1 MNVSKTQ
8 LYSTETFSYMMSE
21 LSSSHF
27 LAGLRFV
34 FQIQSQKTAGVDIIR
49 FHNKLT
55 GVVQSPIK
63 AGVRVEAVLTSLYT
77 AFLPISRRSR
87 FKQC

>member
-8 LYSTETFSYMMSE
+8 LYSTETFFYMMSE

-34 FQIQSQKTAGVDIIR
+34 FRIQSQKTAGVDIIR
-49 FHNKLT
+49 FHSVKSLT
-55 GVVQSPIK
+55 NRLGLFK
-63 AGVRVEAVLTSLYT
+63 ARL
-77 AFLPISRRSR
+77 RRG
-87 FKQC
+87 